1 MKLIQN
7 LAFAGLVL
15 LGMLSGPGT
24 AQSPPAVQP
33 PPPVV
38 APPPAPPAAA
48 AIPSTA
54 QSLPVGTA
62 ITIKTIDAIDSKK
75 SDTYTEYRASIDDA
89 IPANGTPIVP
99 KGAAALLRITEI
111 KQAGKLKGKASLTLR
126 LIAVNVN
133 GQRISL
139 ETGDLISASASKG
152 KTTGKSAGVGA
163 AAGAGLGAIFGGGLG
178 AGIGAAAGAAAGTT
192 VGAMIGKR
200 VKIPPESRLTFKL
213 SQAVVLGGAAAPA
226 PQPPPQPTQAV
237 EPAPP
242 APANHPVAPPPLAE
256 IYLKGEAAGKIGGM
270 RERS

>member
-1 MKLIQN
+1 L
-7 LAFAGLVL
+7 
-15 LGMLSGPGT
+15 
-24 AQSPPAVQP
+24 PA
-33 PPPVV
+33 
-38 APPPAPPAAA
+38 
-48 AIPSTA
+48 
-54 QSLPVGTA
+54 GTA

-75 SDTYTEYRASIDDA
+75 SDTYTEYRASVDDA
-89 IPANGTPIVP
+89 IQANGTPIVP
-99 KGAAALLRITEI
+99 KGAAAVLRITEI

-139 ETGDLISASASKG
+139 ETGDLISASTSKG
-152 KTTGKSAGVGA
+152 KTTGKSAGAGA

-192 VGAMIGKR
+192 VAAIIGKT

-226 PQPPPQPTQAV
+226 PQPAPQPAQAV

-242 APANHPVAPPPLAE
+242 APANQPVAAPPAAKVNFTGVAAE
-256 IYLKGEAAGKIGGM
+256 MLK
-270 RERS
+270 RS